1 MSTRVRND
9 KRGDV
14 RWISRG
20 CPLITAHGDPGRAPC
35 PALYKWKV
43 GISTLE
49 MPSSLSKSRTLIA
62 LSPSPSPSTLDPRRL
77 LFPLVD
83 YPRALQMVRPTFPC
97 PTIPAA
103 QQAGPV
109 VLAQGPRIW
118 LASAS
123 LFPTPSSPPFRD
135 IHILNANNHTL
146 VSQEDRGDV
155 NEDWGTGEAIVSV
168 RQNTRYRFAHSSHHV
183 GLLTPKPL
191 PSFSSSLDASIRNIE
206 KVMWRPPPM
215 VGWG

>member
-1 MSTRVRND
+1 MTESSESSVSRVVEAVGPSGPRQAAD
-9 KRGDV
+9 GPWKVFGEEGRKEAPGRGGNGWSWGNECCRFRSQLV
-14 RWISRG
+14 GG

-155 NEDWGTGEAIVSV
+155 NED
-168 RQNTRYRFAHSSHHV
+168 
-183 GLLTPKPL
+183 
-191 PSFSSSLDASIRNIE
+191 
-206 KVMWRPPPM
+206 
-215 VGWG
+215 